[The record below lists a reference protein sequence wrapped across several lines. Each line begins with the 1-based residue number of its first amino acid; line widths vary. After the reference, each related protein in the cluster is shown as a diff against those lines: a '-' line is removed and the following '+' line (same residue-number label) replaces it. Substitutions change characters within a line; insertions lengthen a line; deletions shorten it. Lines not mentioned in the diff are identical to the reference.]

1 MKDVESLMQNLVQY
15 GRNLRSLTLDRNL
28 ATDKQDKKLNGFS
41 RLENLKFL
49 KIRRCSG
56 PSNLWPLNLME
67 ILDDCKGIEE
77 LDLGTHDFVYMNKEF
92 GFYDPA
98 NFHWLNN
105 VDIDRLNKDAY
116 VM

>member
-41 RLENLKFL
+41 KLENLKFL

-56 PSNLWPLNLME
+56 LSNLWPINLME
-67 ILDDCKGIEE
+67 ILDECKGIEE

-92 GFYDPA
+92 GFYDPV
-98 NFHWLNN
+98 NFNWLSN
-105 VDIDRLNKDAY
+105 VAIDRLNKDAN